1 MAGAGATAEKQEKPE
16 SKAEAPD
23 AAAPSGPDS
32 TTNFQFAAKVFSVAG
47 AYFGMAQDGRP
58 ALFVRLGELR
68 AAVSFPSL
76 RSEFAIADDSS
87 DGRLLTLVEQ
97 ALGFVKQVRP
107 GDSIPSELLDGSAS
121 WGVDER
127 HHAIARGRLAAQLA
141 AWLGGGEASKLE
153 ADQVIEL
160 AEDADIKQR
169 VQKAFD
175 ELAEKLGIGR
185 ERRQEVVD
193 KIDGFAAELAYIEGL
208 RDRYAEV
215 QGVARKCR
223 ELGGLYKRDR
233 TVTENLIR
241 IRALMQTPLADFD
254 NTFEQVE
261 AQTCEIMTVL
271 RKFPE
276 QVAFVRRMRDELR
289 RKLLKWDE
297 LIELWKVPH
306 HEEADRVDRLVRET
320 YGFLARNYSLS
331 SRWASRG

>member
-1 MAGAGATAEKQEKPE
+1 MSGAGATAEKQEG
-16 SKAEAPD
+16 
-23 AAAPSGPDS
+23 AAQEGGGA
-32 TTNFQFAAKVFSVAG
+32 TTNFEFATKVFSVPG
-47 AYFGMAQDGRP
+47 AYFALAQDGKP

-76 RSEFAIADDSS
+76 RSEFGIDEETE

-97 ALGFVKQVRP
+97 ALNYVKQVRP
-107 GDSIPSELLDGSAS
+107 GDSIPSELLDGTAS
-121 WGVDER
+121 WSVDER
-127 HHAIARGRLAAQLA
+127 HHLIARGRLAAQLA
-141 AWLGGGEASKLE
+141 AWLGGGEASKLDAE
-153 ADQVIEL
+153 QVIEL
-160 AEDADIKQR
+160 VDDADIKQR

-208 RDRYAEV
+208 RDRYGEV
-215 QGVARKCR
+215 QAIARKCR
-223 ELGGLYKRDR
+223 ELGGFYKRDR
-233 TVTENLIR
+233 TVIENLVR
-241 IRALMQTPLADFD
+241 IRALVQTPLAEFD

-261 AQTCEIMTVL
+261 AQTCELMTVL

-297 LIELWKVPH
+297 LIELWKIPH
-306 HEEADRVDRLVRET
+306 HDEPDRVDRLVRET

-331 SRWASRG
+331 NRWVTRG

>member
-1 MAGAGATAEKQEKPE
+1 MTDAAAAAEKQETTG
-16 SKAEAPD
+16 AAD
-23 AAAPSGPDS
+23 GAAAAGAP
-32 TTNFQFAAKVFSVAG
+32 TTNFDFATKVFSVDG
-47 AYFGMAQDGRP
+47 AYFALAQDGKP

-76 RSEFAIADDSS
+76 RSEFAIGDDSS

-97 ALGFVKQVRP
+97 ALNYVRQIRP
-107 GDSIPSELLDGSAS
+107 GDSIPSELLNGAAS
-121 WGVDER
+121 WSVDER
-127 HHAIARGRLAAQLA
+127 HQLIARGRLAAQLA
-141 AWLGGGEASKLE
+141 AWLGGGEAAKLDAE
-153 ADQVIEL
+153 QVIEV
-160 AEDADIKQR
+160 AGDDDIKQR

-193 KIDGFAAELAYIEGL
+193 KIDAFAGELAYIEGL
-208 RDRYAEV
+208 RDRYGEV
-215 QGVARKCR
+215 QGIARKCR
-223 ELGGLYKRDR
+223 ELGGFYKRDR
-233 TVTENLIR
+233 TVVENLIR

-254 NTFEQVE
+254 NAFQQIE

-276 QVAFVRRMRDELR
+276 QVAYVRRMRDELR

-306 HEEADRVDRLVRET
+306 NEEPDRIDRLVRET

-331 SRWASRG
+331 NRWVSR